1 MIGIV
6 TAVFSSSV
14 ISTLLTL
21 AGGYFIV
28 NKKAADYTN
37 ELAKKKK
44 IAEIYYEERAKVLQE
59 LYILLVNRPSDIVN
73 LLKFLKDSAMEGVHS
88 YPQVYHDLYKD
99 LIVNEDKFRKTLL
112 NSSLYLKDE
121 DYMTM
126 KDSRTYW
133 GPSVSLIVDLFS
145 LYKKVP
151 NVNTNTSFQTAEF
164 KEFSSKALK
173 INNIDKVIE
182 KHTKA
187 TVDIE
192 EIADIIKK
200 TIASNEIL

>member
-6 TAVFSSSV
+6 TVVFSSSV

-59 LYILLVNRPSDIVN
+59 LYVLLVNRPSDIVN
-73 LLKFLKDSAMEGVHS
+73 LLEFLKDSAMKGVHS
-88 YPQVYHDLYKD
+88 NPQVYYDLYKD

-112 NSSLYLKDE
+112 KSSLYLKDE
-121 DYMTM
+121 DYMTI
-126 KDSRTYW
+126 KDSRTFW

-151 NVNTNTSFQTAEF
+151 NVNTDTSFHTAEF
-164 KEFSSKALK
+164 QEFSSKALK
-173 INNIDKVIE
+173 VYEIDKVIE
-182 KHTKA
+182 KYKKA

>member
-1 MIGIV
+1 MNAIIV
-6 TAVFSSSV
+6 TVLSSSV

-21 AGGYFIV
+21 VGSYFIV

-37 ELAKKKK
+37 ELAKNKK

-59 LYILLVNRPSDIVN
+59 LYILLVNRPTVIVN
-73 LLKFLKDSAMEGVHS
+73 LLKFLRDSAMEGVHS
-88 YPQVYHDLYKD
+88 NPQVYHDLYKD
-99 LIVNEDKFRKTLL
+99 LIVNEEQFRKTLL

-121 DYMTM
+121 DYMTI
-126 KDSRTYW
+126 KNSRAFW

-151 NVNTNTSFQTAEF
+151 NVNTDTSFHTAEF
-164 KEFSSKALK
+164 QKFSSEVLK
-173 INNIDKVIE
+173 THDINKVIE
-182 KHTKA
+182 KYTEA
-187 TVDIE
+187 TFDVE
-192 EIADIIKK
+192 KMADIIKK

>member
-121 DYMTM
+121 DYMTI

-151 NVNTNTSFQTAEF
+151 NVNTNTSFHTAEF

-182 KHTKA
+182 KYTKA

>member
-121 DYMTM
+121 DYMTI